1 MAQALMICYNK
12 KMEILRG
19 EVKNIIYR
27 NEENGFT
34 VMEVIDADGEENAV
48 VGTLPLCGVGE
59 RVEMEGVWAT
69 HKTYGR
75 QFKAEKCAT
84 LAPATLHT
92 LVNYLGGGTIKGVG
106 ESTAKAIVETFGMDT
121 LDILENAPER
131 LTEVPGIGRMR
142 AATIVNSYAAQ
153 KDMRDVMMA
162 LQEYGVT
169 VGQAIKLYNIYGP
182 LCLGKIREN
191 PYCLIKDVESIG
203 FKTADK
209 IAAAV
214 GIESDSLFRL
224 RAGVNYTLQWAARE
238 GHTCLPYSKLV
249 EVAQGV
255 LEAEYSPVERTVGDM
270 ISSRELVQMQIK
282 GEDCVFLPA
291 FAYMERDCAQR
302 LLSLAKKPEML
313 TLGLESQIDMLEREL
328 GITLAPQQ
336 KRAVLLALGSGVL
349 VITGGPGTGKTT
361 ILRFVIRLAERLGLE
376 CELCAPTGRAAKR
389 MSEASGCDARTI
401 HRMLAYTPG
410 GDGFLRNEDDPL
422 LADIVIADEMSMVD
436 VPLMQALL
444 RAIAAGTRLILV
456 GDADQLPSVGPGN
469 VLQDIIASDK
479 VPVVRLRDIYRQSE
493 RSTIVLN
500 AHAVNEGRPMDL
512 SGRPD
517 FFLEE
522 IADTES
528 ISARLCALYTG
539 RVKKLNTDDPL
550 KDVQVLSPMKKGP
563 LGVYSLNARL
573 QAVLNPPSRDKKE
586 RRYGDVCFREGDK
599 VMQTKNDYRM
609 EWTRSSRGRVEKGEG
624 VFNGDM
630 GTVMRIDT
638 SEQNVTVLFDDA
650 REAVY
655 DYGMLDELDLAYCIS
670 IHKSQGSEFPVVILP
685 LAGGPPMLMTRN
697 LLYTAITR
705 ARHQVAILGHSQ
717 SVLRMASNTQVRR
730 RYSALH
736 AFLEAENTYL

>member
-1 MAQALMICYNK
+1 
-12 KMEILRG
+12 METLRG
-19 EVKNIIYR
+19 EIKTIIYR
-27 NEENGFT
+27 NEGNGFT
-34 VMEVIDADGEENAV
+34 VMEIIDADGEETAV

-59 RVEMEGVWAT
+59 RVEMEGSWTT

-75 QFKAEKCAT
+75 QFKAESCVT

-121 LDILENAPER
+121 LEILENAPER

-142 AATIVNSYAAQ
+142 AATIANSYAMQ

-162 LQEYGVT
+162 LQDYGVT

-191 PYCLIKDVESIG
+191 PYCLIRDVESIG

-214 GIESDSLFRL
+214 GVERDSLFRL
-224 RAGVNYTLQWAARE
+224 RAGVNYTLQRAARE
-238 GHTCLPYSKLV
+238 GHTCLPFPKLA
-249 EVAQGV
+249 EVAQSV
-255 LEAEYSPVERTVGDM
+255 LEAEYSPVEQTIWDM
-270 ISSRELVQMQIK
+270 LAARELVQKQID
-282 GEDCVFLPA
+282 GEDCVFLPGY
-291 FAYMERDCAQR
+291 AYMEQDCAQR
-302 LLSLAKKPEML
+302 LMTLAKKPEML
-313 TLGLESQIDMLEREL
+313 TLGLESQIGMLEREL
-328 GITLAPQQ
+328 GIELAPQQ
-336 KRAVLLALGSGVL
+336 KRAVLLALSSGVL

-361 ILRFVIRLAERLGLE
+361 ILRFVIRLAERLGLD

-389 MSEASGCDARTI
+389 MSEAAGCEARTI

-410 GDGFLRNEDDPL
+410 GEGFMRNEDDPI

-444 RAIAAGTRLILV
+444 KAVATGTRLILV

-469 VLQDIIASDK
+469 VLHDIIASEK
-479 VPVVRLRDIYRQSE
+479 LPVVRLKDIYRQSE

-500 AHAVNEGRPMDL
+500 AHAVNEGRQMEF
-512 SGRPD
+512 SENSD
-517 FFLEE
+517 FFLEQIDE
-522 IADTES
+522 TEA
-528 ISARLCALYTG
+528 IIARLCALYTG
-539 RVKKLNTDDPL
+539 RVQKLNTRDPL

-563 LGVYSLNARL
+563 LGVYSLNAKL

-586 RRYGDVCFREGDK
+586 RQYGDVCFREGDK
-599 VMQTKNDYRM
+599 VMQTKNDYRL
-609 EWTRSSRGRVEKGEG
+609 EWTRGGFGHVENGEG

-630 GTVMRIDT
+630 GTIMRIDT
-638 SEQNVTVLFDDA
+638 SEQNVSVLFDDA

-705 ARHQVAILGHSQ
+705 ARHQVAILGRRE

-730 RYSALH
+730 RYSALR
-736 AFLEAENTYL
+736 AFLEAEA